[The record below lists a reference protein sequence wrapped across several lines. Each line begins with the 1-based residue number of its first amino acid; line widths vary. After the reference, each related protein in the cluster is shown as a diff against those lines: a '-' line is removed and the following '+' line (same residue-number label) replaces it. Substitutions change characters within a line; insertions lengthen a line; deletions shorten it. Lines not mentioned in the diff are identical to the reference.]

1 MILSGY
7 FKIFSF
13 CLFVFLPPDWVWY
26 LTMRFLKNVSYL
38 WFLELLEYF
47 FLLPNLVKFWSLCFQ
62 ITFSTLHPYLF
73 LFFLWTPVTH
83 VRLSDIFSQVLKL
96 LKVFPI
102 LFSLSYRLE
111 DFTEFF
117 FCYCYPLLSYPII
130 FFAYIE
136 GFRISIGLSLVFK
149 ILISDTIA
157 YFFIYCEHI
166 SLYSIGH
173 SYKT

>member
-38 WFLELLEYF
+38 WFLEVLEYF

-83 VRLSDIFSQVLKL
+83 VRLSDIFLQVLKL

-111 DFTEFF
+111 DFTDFF
-117 FCYCYPLLSYPII
+117 FLLFLPTIKLSNNFFLLHILKVLEFPLD
-130 FFAYIE
+130 
-136 GFRISIGLSLVFK
+136 SLVFK
-149 ILISDTIA
+149 TLTFWYYCLFFHLLWA
-157 YFFIYCEHI
+157 Y
-166 SLYSIGH
+166 
-173 SYKT
+173 